1 MDLRPTA
8 GLGECEQWRLE
19 PLNDGTFRLVDRS
32 SGQVAGLDDGDGR
45 HHSSLALQPWN
56 SSASQRFQVVLP

>member
-32 SGQVAGLDDGDGR
+32 SGQVAGLADAAGR
-45 HHSSLALQPWN
+45 HNTVLALQPWTG
-56 SSASQRFQVVLP
+56 SASQRLQVVLP